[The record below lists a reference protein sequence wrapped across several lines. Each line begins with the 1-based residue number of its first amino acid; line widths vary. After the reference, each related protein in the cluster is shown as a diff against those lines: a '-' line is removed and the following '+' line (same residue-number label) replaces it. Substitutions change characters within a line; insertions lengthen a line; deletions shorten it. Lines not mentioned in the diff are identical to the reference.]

1 MDEALE
7 SSKLSP
13 QNTEFEFIENALPW
27 FALQVRSC
35 KEGWTAGHLVSQGY
49 ECLLPKCKV
58 VRNWSDRRKEL
69 EQALFPGYLFC
80 RFDPLRRL
88 PILKTPGVIQVV
100 GFNRTPM
107 AVAEEEI
114 QAIQRMMESR
124 LPAQPWPYLEAGDRV
139 RIRAG
144 ALRGLEGILIS
155 VKGNQRLVLSVT
167 LLRRSVAVEL
177 DSHSVEP
184 TLEKSFPGNGEL
196 TNLQIPL
203 RAEDFEPTVL

>member
-1 MDEALE
+1 
-7 SSKLSP
+7 
-13 QNTEFEFIENALPW
+13 
-27 FALQVRSC
+27 
-35 KEGWTAGHLVSQGY
+35 
-49 ECLLPKCKV
+49 
-58 VRNWSDRRKEL
+58 
-69 EQALFPGYLFC
+69 
-80 RFDPLRRL
+80 
-88 PILKTPGVIQVV
+88 
-100 GFNRTPM
+100 
-107 AVAEEEI
+107 
-114 QAIQRMMESR
+114 MESR